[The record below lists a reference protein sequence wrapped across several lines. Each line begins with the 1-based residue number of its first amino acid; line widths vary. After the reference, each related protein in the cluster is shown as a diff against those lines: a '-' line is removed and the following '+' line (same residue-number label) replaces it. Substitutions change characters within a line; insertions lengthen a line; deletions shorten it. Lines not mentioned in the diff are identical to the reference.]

1 MSSDVAKKF
10 CSFVAE
16 NKILY
21 LRVTT
26 RGDPVPGLP
35 PKTGFQH
42 PCSQEKEMRKKI
54 SEDCNNLLNVKST
67 EHVFYDKDL
76 DCQNYKTRAY
86 LPAIPAHT
94 FYLDI
99 LFMRA
104 LDIGKFLAG
113 VGISKEVLR
122 TDKGSTVCRLILGE
136 NNNYK
141 TIFFDVNEARKAPT
155 NLDGQLEEEIGQE
168 KGIQMTEI
176 KSDVVPGEVIEET
189 KTESIE
195 LPKIPNVDPT
205 SVSSEQV
212 LAGGFGGKV
221 AEDIRMTAKAFNLFI
236 IAMKPII
243 DDNKCPQK
251 GETIDSPFDNNIMPE
266 LSCFGG
272 DMAGLAATGGRRTK
286 KRKSIYNIKY
296 THKNKKGS
304 KKINRKTKK
313 HITRY

>member
-1 MSSDVAKKF
+1 
-10 CSFVAE
+10 
-16 NKILY
+16 
-21 LRVTT
+21 
-26 RGDPVPGLP
+26 
-35 PKTGFQH
+35 
-42 PCSQEKEMRKKI
+42 MRKKI
-54 SEDCNNLLNVKST
+54 SEDCNNLLNIKSK

-86 LPAIPAHT
+86 LPAPAAHT

-104 LDIGKFLAG
+104 VNIANFLAG
-113 VGISKEVLR
+113 IGVSKEVLR

-155 NLDGQLEEEIGQE
+155 NLDGQLEEEIGEQ
-168 KGIQMTEI
+168 KGIQMSEI
-176 KSDVVPGEVIEET
+176 KSDVVPGEVVEPTAPAPLGEVVEQPQKVLEE
-189 KTESIE
+189 
-195 LPKIPNVDPT
+195 PKMPIADPT
-205 SVSSEQV
+205 SVASEEV

-236 IAMKPII
+236 IAMKPIT
-243 DDNKCPQK
+243 DENKCPQK
-251 GETIDSPFDNNIMPE
+251 GETIDSPFDNNVMPE

-272 DMAGLAATGGRRTK
+272 DSSGTAVTGGRRSI

-296 THKNKKGS
+296 TRKNKKGI
-304 KKINRKTKK
+304 KKHNRKTKK
-313 HITRY
+313 HIKRRH